1 MNPSVRKPLMS
12 EDFDSL
18 YTSTLAC
25 CGDIPEWEW
34 DEEEMYFS
42 YDCGCL
48 KTQTL
53 RPKTGHLE
61 CDSVDVEHYD
71 ED

>member
-1 MNPSVRKPLMS
+1 MS

-18 YTSTLAC
+18 YASNLAC
-25 CGDIPEWEW
+25 CGDIPEWVW

-42 YDCGCL
+42 FECGCL

-61 CDSVDVEHYD
+61 CDLVDVAYD
-71 ED
+71 EE